1 MQSNLLGHKA
11 DQWSLRV
18 MGRIRREGC
27 NEAGEK
33 FGDRCC
39 VRSLD
44 PVMILWVYKYV
55 KTYQIV
61 HFVYLQ
67 FIV

>member
-1 MQSNLLGHKA
+1 MQSNLLEHKA
-11 DQWSLRV
+11 DQWLLRV
-18 MGRIRREGC
+18 AGRIRREGC

-33 FGDRCC
+33 FGELCC
-39 VRSLD
+39 VCSLD
-44 PVMILWVYKYV
+44 CVMILWVYQYV